1 MRFPPSFLEDIRAR
15 LPVSEVVRQRVK
27 LKKSGREWVGLSP
40 FGSEKTPSFFVND
53 QKMAWFDFSSGKN
66 GNIFDFVMATEG
78 LSFPETVERL
88 ARDAGLQLPA
98 RSVDSERQERHRA
111 GLHEVL
117 EWACA
122 FFEAEL
128 RGGRG
133 AKARAYLASRAIT
146 DASRAA
152 FRIGAAPAERHAL
165 RDALAAKG
173 ATVEVMC
180 EAGLLI
186 HGEEIPV
193 PYDRFRDRLM
203 FPIADRGGRV
213 IAFGG
218 RALEKDVQAKY
229 LNSPETPVFHKG
241 RMLFNHHRARKAA
254 HEAGRVIAV
263 EGYVDVVAM
272 HAAGF
277 PETVAGL
284 GTALTEEQAALL
296 WTMAPEPT
304 LCFDGDKAGRKAAY
318 RAADMALP
326 LIGPSKTLSFALLPE
341 GQDPDDLI
349 RAAGPDAVRAA
360 LGEAIPLVDLIWSRE
375 TDGRSLATPEQ
386 RAGLE
391 RDLAA
396 IAGAI
401 VDEPLRRHYRA
412 HFSGKLRA
420 LFGIAEPSRPEHG
433 RGRSSQYG
441 QGQYGQGQYG
451 QGQYRPSQG
460 RAGQPQRRGAPGGAF
475 AGERLGYLSAPIMAS
490 SSLARS
496 AGFPGHAGLPPREA
510 MILAILVAHPALAA
524 DHVEELA
531 ALDLAAPDLTAL
543 RDALIDIVH
552 DGVGSGGGSNGGLRA
567 GLAEAGHQPTLVKLD
582 HSGAGTAWYSRP
594 DAAPQDAAAVLRQA
608 LTLHHKTRALHKEL
622 ASAEVALALDASEA
636 NMARMRDIR
645 EQLDALSGME
655 AAIEGF
661 GSLSGRSSAT
671 L

>member
-88 ARDAGLQLPA
+88 ARDAGLPLPA
-98 RSVDSERQERHRA
+98 RSVDSERQEQRRA

-133 AKARAYLASRAIT
+133 AKARAYLAERGIT

-152 FRIGAAPAERHAL
+152 FRIGYAPAERHAL

-193 PYDRFRDRLM
+193 PYDRFRDRLI
-203 FPIADRGGRV
+203 FPIADRGGRTT
-213 IAFGG
+213 AFGG
-218 RALEKDVQAKY
+218 RALEKDVPAKY

-284 GTALTEEQAALL
+284 GTALTDEQAALL
-296 WTMAPEPT
+296 WTMAPEPI

-326 LIGPSKTLSFALLPE
+326 LIGPSRTLSFALLPE

-349 RAAGPDAVRAA
+349 RAAGRDAVGAA
-360 LGEAIPLVDLIWSRE
+360 LGQAIPLVDLIWNRE
-375 TDGRSLATPEQ
+375 TEDRSLTTPEQ

-391 RDLAA
+391 RDLAG

-401 VDEPLRRHYRA
+401 ADEPLRRHYRA
-412 HFSGKLRA
+412 HFDGKLKA
-420 LFGIAEPSRPEHG
+420 LFGIAEPSGYG
-433 RGRSSQYG
+433 RERRTGRYG
-441 QGQYGQGQYG
+441 PG
-451 QGQYRPSQG
+451 QG
-460 RAGQPQRRGAPGGAF
+460 RAAPPQRRGIFGGAF
-475 AGERLGYLSAPIMAS
+475 AGERLGYLSAPVMVS
-490 SSLARS
+490 GSLARS

-510 MILAILVAHPALAA
+510 MILAILLAHPTLAA
-524 DHVEELA
+524 DHVEEIA

-543 RDALIDIVH
+543 RDAMIDLVH
-552 DGVGSGGGSNGGLRA
+552 DGVGCGVGSGGTLRA
-567 GLAEAGHQPTLVKLD
+567 NLAEAGHQPVLVKLD
-582 HSGAGTAWYSRP
+582 RSGAGAAWYSRP

-608 LTLHHKTRALHKEL
+608 LALHHKTRALHKEL
-622 ASAEVALALDASEA
+622 ASAETALALDPSEA
-636 NMARMRDIR
+636 NMARMRDIQ
-645 EQLDALSGME
+645 EQLGAVSGME
-655 AAIEGF
+655 AAMEGF
-661 GSLSGRSSAT
+661 GSLSGRSSAP

>member
-1 MRFPPSFLEDIRAR
+1 MRFPPSFLEEIRAR

-27 LKKSGREWVGLSP
+27 LKKAGREWVGLSP
-40 FGSEKTPSFFVND
+40 FNSEKTPSFFVND

-88 ARDAGLQLPA
+88 ARDAGLALPA
-98 RSVDSERQERHRA
+98 RSADSERQEQRRA

-133 AKARAYLASRAIT
+133 AKARAYLAGRGIT

-152 FRIGAAPAERHAL
+152 FRIGYAPAERHAL

-173 ATVEVMC
+173 AAVETMC

-186 HGEEIPV
+186 HGEDVPV
-193 PYDRFRDRLM
+193 PYDRFRDRLI
-203 FPIADRGGRV
+203 FPITDRGGRT

-218 RALEKDVQAKY
+218 RALEKDVSAKY
-229 LNSPETPVFHKG
+229 LNSPETPLFHKG
-241 RMLFNHHRARKAA
+241 RVLFNHHRARKAA
-254 HEAGRVIAV
+254 HEAGRAIAV

-272 HAAGF
+272 HAAGY

-284 GTALTEEQAALL
+284 GTALTEEQVSLL
-296 WTMAPEPT
+296 WTMATEPI

-318 RAADMALP
+318 RAATMALP

-349 RAAGPDAVRAA
+349 RASGPEAVGAA
-360 LGEAIPLVDLIWSRE
+360 LAQAIPLVDLIWNRE
-375 TDGRSLATPEQ
+375 TEGRSLATPEQ

-396 IAGAI
+396 VAAAIA
-401 VDEPLRRHYRA
+401 DEPLRRHYRA
-412 HFSGKLRA
+412 HFNGRLRV
-420 LFGIAEPSRPEHG
+420 LFGDAEPSRSG
-433 RGRSSQYG
+433 RGRDPRTGYG
-441 QGQYGQGQYG
+441 
-451 QGQYRPSQG
+451 PD
-460 RAGQPQRRGAPGGAF
+460 RAGRSRYRGASRGVF
-475 AGERLGYLSAPIMAS
+475 AGERRGYLSAPIMAS

-496 AGFPGHAGLPPREA
+496 VAAHGNAGLPPREA
-510 MILAILVAHPALAA
+510 MILAILLAHPTLAV
-524 DHVEELA
+524 DNVEDLA
-531 ALDLAAPDLTAL
+531 ALEFAAPDLIAL
-543 RDALIDIVH
+543 RDTLIDLVH
-552 DGVGSGGGSNGGLRA
+552 DGIGSSVELRA
-567 GLAEAGHQPTLVKLD
+567 SLAEAGHQPVLVKLD
-582 HSGAGTAWYSRP
+582 RSGSGAAWYCRP

-608 LTLHHKTRALHKEL
+608 LTLHHKARALHKEL
-622 ASAEVALALDASEA
+622 ASAELALALEASEA
-636 NMARMRDIR
+636 NMARMRDIQ
-645 EQLDALSGME
+645 EQLGALSGME
-655 AAIEGF
+655 AAVEGF
-661 GSLSGRSSAT
+661 GSLSGRSSIP

>member
-1 MRFPPSFLEDIRAR
+1 M
-15 LPVSEVVRQRVK
+15 
-27 LKKSGREWVGLSP
+27 
-40 FGSEKTPSFFVND
+40 
-53 QKMAWFDFSSGKN
+53 
-66 GNIFDFVMATEG
+66 
-78 LSFPETVERL
+78 
-88 ARDAGLQLPA
+88 
-98 RSVDSERQERHRA
+98 
-111 GLHEVL
+111 L

-133 AKARAYLASRAIT
+133 AKARAYLASRGIT

-152 FRIGAAPAERHAL
+152 FRIGSAPAERHAL

-186 HGEEIPV
+186 HGEDIPV

-218 RALEKDVQAKY
+218 RALEKDAQAKY

-296 WTMAPEPT
+296 WTMAPEPI

-341 GQDPDDLI
+341 GQDPDDLL
-349 RAAGPDAVRAA
+349 RAAGADAVRAA
-360 LGEAIPLVDLIWSRE
+360 LGQAIPLVDLIWSRE

-412 HFSGKLRA
+412 HFTGKLRA
-420 LFGIAEPSRPEHG
+420 LFGIAEPARPDHG
-433 RGRSSQYG
+433 RGRPSPYG
-441 QGQYGQGQYG
+441 QGQYGQGQGRPG
-451 QGQYRPSQG
+451 QARG
-460 RAGQPQRRGAPGGAF
+460 GQPQRRGTSGGAF
-475 AGERLGYLSAPIMAS
+475 AAERLGYLSAPIMAS

-496 AGFPGHAGLPPREA
+496 IASPGHAGLPPREA
-510 MILAILVAHPALAA
+510 MILAILVAHPTLAA

-543 RDALIDIVH
+543 RDALIDLVH
-552 DGVGSGGGSNGGLRA
+552 DGIGSGGGSSGSLRA
-567 GLAEAGHQPTLVKLD
+567 TLAEAGHQPVLVKLD
-582 HSGAGTAWYSRP
+582 RSGAGTAWYSRP

-622 ASAEVALALDASEA
+622 ASAETALALDASEA
-636 NMARMRDIR
+636 NMARMRDIQ
-645 EQLDALSGME
+645 EQLGALSGME
-655 AAIEGF
+655 AAVEGF
-661 GSLSGRSSAT
+661 GSLSGRSSAP